1 MIVETGRCC
10 WTGTAVVVHS
20 LFPRSSF
27 VELKV
32 FQYTVED
39 GPIYF
44 ADVNIFELVVAF
56 HILPMVNFCSKE
68 MHL

>member
-1 MIVETGRCC
+1 MVPFF
-10 WTGTAVVVHS
+10 AK
-20 LFPRSSF
+20 LLF